1 MLKGW
6 TKWPSMVG
14 LLKKKP
20 KRVGLLTQAQG
31 PRFDLYFLKK
41 IVRGGSIL
49 FNLKKKSYN
58 KLFVTQNPTTMES
71 KNLRK
76 IILSPKILFFNHFFL
91 FKNTIKP
98 YINHT
103 ISL

>member
-1 MLKGW
+1 
-6 TKWPSMVG
+6 MVG

-58 KLFVTQNPTTMES
+58 KLFVT
-71 KNLRK
+71 
-76 IILSPKILFFNHFFL
+76 
-91 FKNTIKP
+91 
-98 YINHT
+98 
-103 ISL
+103 